1 MLRTAGRNVFKTK
14 NVPKFQQVL
23 SYTTDTNIPNQ
34 ADVVVIGGGVAGC
47 SLLYHLSKRGIK
59 TVLLESAKITSGTTW
74 HTSALCW
81 RLRPGDV
88 DIRLLESTRKLLIS
102 LEQET
107 GLNTGWINN
116 GGLYIAKTEERMQEY
131 KRLHTFGHFFNIE
144 SHVIAPS
151 EAAKLSPI
159 LDPKKFKG
167 ALYSPGDGCTDP
179 SMYCAALIKGANTRG
194 GQVIENCPVNT
205 ILTDPTSG
213 ARKIK
218 GVETAKGTI
227 KTSCVVN
234 AAGVWSKNIAQ
245 LVGLDLPIVPM
256 KHAYVITDS
265 IPEAK
270 NAPNIRDHDGGI
282 YMRMQGDCIYLGGY
296 EANPEIIKDMPSDFQ
311 FSLFDLDKDI
321 FEVHLKNAA
330 DIAPVFERV
339 GIKSDICGAEAFTPD
354 HKPIMGEDPRLA
366 GFYYSCGYNS
376 LGINL
381 SGGCAE
387 QLAIWISQGRPEI
400 PMFTYDIRRFTPNLR
415 SDRAWIIETSQ
426 ECYAK
431 NYSIVFPH
439 DQPLAG
445 RNHKIGPFHEALVAS
460 GAVMEQAQGWE
471 RPGYFIKDRTAP
483 VRGYDWYGYYD
494 HVDNEDKRYEQELEG
509 DYTFGFSKHHD
520 LIGEEANAARNNVA
534 LFDLSYFTKMYLTGP
549 DAEEAADW
557 LFTADTDKEPGR
569 VVYTC
574 SLNSKGG
581 VEADVTV
588 TPLEEGVGTL
598 VGPILKGKGYYIV
611 AGGASGYQTVSHF
624 KKEIGKKNFKAVI
637 SDITDKLGVLSIQGP
652 KSRELLQSI
661 TETPITDERF
671 PPGMSHIIQ
680 VNGHVCRAMRI
691 SFIGELGYELHVPVA
706 SCVPVYK
713 KVKEAGRGFEL
724 KHAGFRAL
732 YSLSLEK
739 GYHLWNHDLRI
750 DDNPFEA
757 NLQMICRKDGQYL
770 GKQHVEKLKQHGV
783 KKKRVFFTLEDRV
796 AIYGLET
803 IWRDDTIVGFLRR
816 GDWGY
821 NLDCSIGTG
830 FIEHPKG
837 QILTD
842 EFLKSG
848 NYHIEVLDKRYPAT
862 LFLKSPFDP
871 KSQRLLGQYDAQ
883 FEEQSHFED

>member
-1 MLRTAGRNVFKTK
+1 MLRITGGTILKTK
-14 NVPKFQQVL
+14 KIPKLQIHKYSTENQL
-23 SYTTDTNIPNQ
+23 PNQ

-47 SLLYHLSKRGIK
+47 SLLYNLSKRGVK
-59 TVLLESAKITSGTTW
+59 AVLLETAKITSGTTW

-81 RLRPGDV
+81 RLRPCDV
-88 DIRLLESTRKLLIS
+88 DIKLLESTRKLLID

-116 GGLYIAKTEERMQEY
+116 GGLFIAKTEERIQEY

-144 SHVIAPS
+144 SHIISPQ
-151 EAAKLSPI
+151 EASKLSPM
-159 LDPKKFKG
+159 LDPNKFKG
-167 ALYSPGDGCTDP
+167 ALYSPGDGFTDP
-179 SMYCAALIKGANTRG
+179 SMYCAALIKGATTKG
-194 GQVIENCPVNT
+194 GQVIENCSVTN
-205 ILTDPTSG
+205 ILTDQSTNV
-213 ARKIK
+213 RKIT
-218 GVETAKGTI
+218 GVETSKGTI

-234 AAGVWSKNIAQ
+234 AGGVWSKNIAD
-245 LVGLDLPIVPM
+245 LVGLDLPVVPM
-256 KHAYVITDS
+256 KHSYIITES
-265 IPEAK
+265 IPEVK
-270 NAPNIRDHDGGI
+270 NTPNIRDHDGSI
-282 YMRMQGDCIYLGGY
+282 YLRIQGDSVYLGGY
-296 EANPEIIKDMPSDFQ
+296 ENNPEIIRDMPSDFQ
-311 FSLFDLDKDI
+311 FSLFELDKSL
-321 FEVHLKNAA
+321 FEVHLKSAM
-330 DIAPVFERV
+330 DIAPVFGNI
-339 GIKSDICGAEAFTPD
+339 GIKSDVCGAEAFTPD

-366 GFYYSCGYNS
+366 GYFYSCGYNS

-387 QLAIWISQGRPEI
+387 QLGIWITKGRPEE
-400 PMFTYDIRRFTPNLR
+400 PLFAYDIRRFTPNQR
-415 SDRAWIIETSQ
+415 SDRAWVTETSQ

-445 RNHKIGPFHEALVAS
+445 RNHKIGPFHEALVAG

-471 RPGYFIKDRTAP
+471 RPGYFVKDRTAP

-494 HVDNEDKRYEQELEG
+494 HVDNPDKRYEQELEG

-549 DAEEAADW
+549 DAEKAADW
-557 LFTADTDKEPGR
+557 IFTADTDKEPGR

-574 SLNSKGG
+574 SLNSRGG

-588 TPLEEGVGTL
+588 TALEEGVGTL

-624 KKEIGKKNFKAVI
+624 KKELAKKNFKAVI

-661 TETPITDERF
+661 TETPITDEKF
-671 PPGMSHIIQ
+671 PPGMSHLIK
-680 VNGHVCRAMRI
+680 VNGHVCRAMRV

-706 SCVPVYK
+706 SCVAVFN
-713 KVKEAGRGFEL
+713 KVVDAGRGFDL
-724 KHAGFRAL
+724 RHAGFRAL

-750 DDNPFEA
+750 DDNPVEA
-757 NLQMICRKDGQYL
+757 NLQGICRKDGQYL
-770 GKQHVEKLKQHGV
+770 GKQHVEKLKEEGV
-783 KKKRVFFTLEDRV
+783 KKRRVFFTLEDQV
-796 AIYGLET
+796 ALYGLET
-803 IWRDDTIVGFLRR
+803 IWRDDTIVGYLRR
-816 GDWGY
+816 GDYGF

-830 FIEHPKG
+830 YIEHPKG
-837 QILTD
+837 KIVTD

-848 NYHIEVLDKRYPAT
+848 NYQIEVLDKRYPAT
-862 LFLKSPFDP
+862 VFLKSPFDP
-871 KSQRLLGQYDAQ
+871 KNQRLLGQYDQQ